1 MSGMF
6 RERALESVSSPEQL
20 DRLVRVTSP
29 RTWLALGALLAV
41 IAGALT
47 WASTSTVPTTLSG
60 TGFLLPEGGLRQ
72 VVAPNPGT
80 LNGLRLAAGAH
91 VVSGEPVG
99 STTDGR
105 GGSLVVRAPETGVI
119 TEVDA
124 LPDAYAPAGKRL
136 ALIEPVGWPLVV
148 YSYVATRVA
157 AVLKPGTP
165 VEVRLGA
172 GISDTYGFVRGTVAA
187 VSRFPATEDR
197 LSFVL
202 QDASVVSE
210 IGRLGPANEVI
221 IALAQSAHNPSGLVW
236 GSGHGPDRPLPAGLP
251 ASAKFIVGSHH
262 PIDDFL

>member
-1 MSGMF
+1 VSGLF

-20 DRLVRVTSP
+20 DRLVRITSP

-47 WASTSTVPTTLSG
+47 WATTATVPTTLAG

-72 VVAPNPGT
+72 VVAPVAGT
-80 LNGLRLAAGAH
+80 LSDLRLATGAH
-91 VVSGEPVG
+91 VVRGEEVG
-99 STTDGR
+99 ITGDSRGRST
-105 GGSLVVRAPETGVI
+105 SVRAPETGVV

-124 LPDAYAPAGKRL
+124 LPDAYATAGQRL
-136 ALIEPVGWPLVV
+136 GLVEPVGWPLVV

-157 AVLKPGTP
+157 AALEPGTP
-165 VEVRLGA
+165 VQIRLGA
-172 GISDTYGFVRGTVAA
+172 GISDTYGFVRGTVAS

-202 QDASVVSE
+202 QDASVVAE

-221 IALAQSAHNPSGLVW
+221 IALAQSAQNPSGLVW
-236 GSGHGPDRPLPAGLP
+236 GSGRGPATPLPAGLP
-251 ASAKFIVGSHH
+251 ADAEFIVGTHH
-262 PIDDFL
+262 PIDDVL